1 MDTERN
7 KMQLSDEKYLA
18 KHNVLI
24 YIQDA
29 VSQLLQHKEDN
40 PHIVPA
46 KFLNDYFKCVV
57 QGNHTLYR
65 EYSFIHATPHNRSS
79 FIAIFWKCFKH
90 IGQSGDLLSVK
101 EYHSLLSLICS
112 DFPYEIVQKS
122 ARIVLMEDAM
132 DCLMS
137 FSDFVT
143 AFQMQL
149 YYEEFLAKCSEI
161 YEEVASGSHR
171 SGQVVVVPTSDSKSK
186 HRKSN
191 EKVSQLEASQSLDG
205 VDSISFYDEILHHV
219 VHHSSTAN
227 TISIPPTEALKQIL
241 SSADRVTFYGFL
253 MALAKND
260 LVNQTIGAVS
270 QKNRIAD
277 DDSSDR

>member
-1 MDTERN
+1 MNSERN

-29 VSQLLQHKEDN
+29 VSQLLQHREDN
-40 PHIVPA
+40 PQLVPA
-46 KFLNDYFKCVV
+46 KFLNDYFRCVV
-57 QGNHTLYR
+57 KGNHTLFR
-65 EYSFIHATPHNRSS
+65 EYNFIHATPHNRAS
-79 FIAIFWKCFKH
+79 FIAMFWKCFKH
-90 IGQSGDLLSVK
+90 IGKSGDLLSVK

-112 DFPYEIVQKS
+112 DFPHEIVQKS

-137 FSDFVT
+137 FNDFLS

-161 YEEVASGSHR
+161 YDEIASGSHR
-171 SGQVVVVPTSDSKSK
+171 SAQVVVVPTSDSKSK
-186 HRKSN
+186 RHKN
-191 EKVSQLEASQSLDG
+191 TEKVSQQESSNSLDG
-205 VDSISFYDEILHHV
+205 VDSMSFYDEILHHV
-219 VHHSSTAN
+219 VHHSSTAK
-227 TISIPPTEALKQIL
+227 TISIPPSEALKQIL
-241 SSADRVTFYGFL
+241 SSANRVTFYGFL

-260 LVNQTIGAVS
+260 LIYQSIGAVPHKS
-270 QKNRIAD
+270 RLAD
-277 DDSSDR
+277 EDASER